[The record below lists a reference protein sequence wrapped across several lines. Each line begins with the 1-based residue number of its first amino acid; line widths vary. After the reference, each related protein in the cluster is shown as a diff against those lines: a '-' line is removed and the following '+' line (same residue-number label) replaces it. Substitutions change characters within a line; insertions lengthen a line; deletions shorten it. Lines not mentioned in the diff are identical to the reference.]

1 MAHFLDH
8 LALSELFFKPLFELY
23 PATDSQHLCHELSD
37 LDYLKLGVS
46 RCISSAKSGND
57 FLQTYRKDD
66 GQKVGV
72 PHFFESLKSKRRL
85 GNLASMNELM
95 KGYLA
100 TRLPDDLEPIEEL
113 KKWHLFAADGHYH
126 KAALFDPKTKADLS
140 RKESNKSATGH
151 FFRLDLR
158 THHLEHLDLAQPED
172 GKKSEHDMKMLKRQS
187 LSSLRGGARVGE
199 KVLYLWDRACID
211 YAFWNQAKSQKG
223 IYFCTLAKRN
233 SVTKFIREH
242 QIVSYDDPRNEGVI
256 SDRIVETSQG
266 YEIRQII
273 YTNPADGERYE
284 YLTNELTLSAWIH
297 VLLYKHRWDIE
308 KVFDELKTKL
318 EEKRSWASSKEA
330 KTAHAHFLSLTH
342 NLMLLLEEYLRSK
355 ELMRD
360 EVEPKKRE
368 IRERRRREKRK
379 EFRKKLK
386 PSFINSFFTRAT
398 QRTVRFIRWLRE
410 SLSKKLRY
418 REALDE
424 LADVWKCKIQ

>member
-1 MAHFLDH
+1 MAHSFDQLT
-8 LALSELFFKPLFELY
+8 LSESFFNPLFELY
-23 PATDSQHLCHELSD
+23 PATESQHLCHELSD

-85 GNLASMNELM
+85 SNLASMNELM
-95 KGYLA
+95 KGYL
-100 TRLPDDLEPIEEL
+100 TDRLPDALQSIEEL

-126 KAALFDPKTKADLS
+126 KAAIFDPKTKADLS
-140 RKESNKSATGH
+140 RKQSNKSATGH

-158 THHLEHLDLAQPED
+158 THHLEPLDLAQPED
-172 GKKSEHDMKMLKRQS
+172 GKKSEHDLKMLKRQE
-187 LSSLRGGARVGE
+187 LNSLRGCARVGE

-211 YAFWNQAKSQKG
+211 YAFWNKAKSQKG
-223 IYFCTLAKRN
+223 IYFCTLAKSN
-233 SVTKFIREH
+233 SVTEFIREH
-242 QIVSYDDPRNEGVI
+242 QLVDYDDSRSEGVI
-256 SDRIVETSQG
+256 SDRIVETSKG
-266 YEIRQII
+266 YEIRQIC

-284 YLTNELTLSAWIH
+284 YLTNELTLPGWVH

-330 KTAHAHFLSLTH
+330 KTSHAHFLSLTH
-342 NLMLLLEEYLRSK
+342 NLMLLLEEYLQS
-355 ELMRD
+355 EESMRD
-360 EVEPKKRE
+360 EVEPRKRE
-368 IRERRRREKRK
+368 IRERRQQEKRK
-379 EFRKKLK
+379 GFRKDLK

-410 SLSKKLRY
+410 CLSKKLRY
-418 REALDE
+418 REALHE
-424 LADVWKCKIQ
+424 LTEVWKCKIH